1 MTDQEIEKQK
11 EVEFYAASVNAWYT
25 TSLEHD
31 KSIFALAAG
40 GIGLLM
46 TLLTTIGTSSGVVLS
61 FYGLALVSLLVS
73 LLTLL
78 KIFRKNNDH
87 IIEILNGSTVVD
99 DPKLKRLDGVAHA
112 SFAWGVIFAVV
123 VGVTSAINS
132 YQDKVK
138 AMANEK
144 QTKPAAQNIAN
155 ESFNGLFNLTK
166 SFNTVSSLRPQA
178 AASTQNTST
187 PASSTQGGGS
197 TSGASTPSIT
207 NRQ

>member
-1 MTDQEIEKQK
+1 MTDQEMEKQK

-31 KSIFALAAG
+31 KSIFALSAG

-46 TLLTTIGTSSGVVLS
+46 TLLTTIGTSSGLVLS
-61 FYGLALVSLLVS
+61 FYGLALGSLLVS
-73 LLTLL
+73 LITLL
-78 KIFRKNNDH
+78 KIFRKNNEH
-87 IIEILNGSTVVD
+87 IVEILNGSTVVD
-99 DPKLKRLDGVAHA
+99 DPELKRLDSIAHA
-112 SFAWGVIFAVV
+112 SFAWGVIFTIV

-138 AMANEK
+138 AMANDK
-144 QTKPAAQNIAN
+144 QSKPTTQSIAN
-155 ESFNGLFNLTK
+155 ESFNGLSNLTK
-166 SFNTVSSLRPQA
+166 SFNNASSLRPQA

-197 TSGASTPSIT
+197 TSGTTTPS
-207 NRQ
+207 NPNSR